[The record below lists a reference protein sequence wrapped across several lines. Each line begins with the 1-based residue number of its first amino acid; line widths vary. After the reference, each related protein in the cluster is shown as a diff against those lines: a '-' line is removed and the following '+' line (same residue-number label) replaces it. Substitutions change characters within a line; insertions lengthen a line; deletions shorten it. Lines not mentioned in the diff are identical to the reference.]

1 LKDKI
6 KEIMGSVFKIDPK
19 SIDENTVNSNVE
31 KWDSLGHMNL
41 VTALEEEFDIILDE
55 EDIEIIV
62 SFSNVC
68 KVVEANL

>member
-1 LKDKI
+1 MKGKI